1 MFFRNT
7 KNKRRNIPLF
17 FISKRERMSAEA
29 NQNDAVKNHLLAA
42 LPAYELLRVKSK
54 LESSSFKLSEV
65 LYESGDKMDY
75 AYFPTTA
82 IISMLYV
89 MENGATAEIGVIG
102 NDGIVGISLFMGG
115 GTTTS
120 RAII

>member
-1 MFFRNT
+1 
-7 KNKRRNIPLF
+7 
-17 FISKRERMSAEA
+17 MSAEA